1 MVRLPRSQHVV
12 GRNTPLW
19 SPFTLTWS
27 DGFGRSIRIRIYMYI
42 HTCTRDEI
50 MMPLMVPTL
59 QPSSALSRFFYERC
73 ST

>member
-27 DGFGRSIRIRIYMYI
+27 EGFGRSIRTRIYMYI
-42 HTCTRDEI
+42 CTYMYTRRDHDALDGTHAATEQCAI
-50 MMPLMVPTL
+50 PLPL
-59 QPSSALSRFFYERC
+59 
-73 ST
+73 